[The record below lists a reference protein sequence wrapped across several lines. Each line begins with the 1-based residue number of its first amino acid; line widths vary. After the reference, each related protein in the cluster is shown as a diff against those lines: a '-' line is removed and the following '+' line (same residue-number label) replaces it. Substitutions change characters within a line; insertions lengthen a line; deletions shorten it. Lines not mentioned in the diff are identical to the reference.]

1 MLEPTTVEFPLIQTN
16 SEQVKQGLIEAA
28 RKHRLTL
35 LEKLVNDYRTECQ
48 RFDRLNELND
58 F

>member
-28 RKHRLTL
+28 RKHRHTL
-35 LEKLVNDYRTECQ
+35 VEKLVNDYRGECQ
-48 RFDRLNELND
+48 RFVFGYLIL
-58 F
+58 